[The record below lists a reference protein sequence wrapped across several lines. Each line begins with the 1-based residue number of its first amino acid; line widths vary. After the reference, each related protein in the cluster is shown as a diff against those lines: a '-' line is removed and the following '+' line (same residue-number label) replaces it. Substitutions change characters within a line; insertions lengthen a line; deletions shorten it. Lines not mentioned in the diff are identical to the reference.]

1 MKQIQIRIIKGGKP
15 SEEMRKWLLN
25 DLSKIKK

>member
-1 MKQIQIRIIKGGKP
+1 MKQIQIRIVQGKP